1 VERYVLEGGRAGY
14 GRLQVLARAR
24 RAETV
29 ELVRR
34 AGLRPGMRCLDLGC
48 GGGEVTFELASLAGP
63 AGAVTGMD
71 MDEVNLALAQETAR
85 QRGIA
90 NVEFVAAN
98 VNDWDEPGTYDL
110 VYCRF
115 LLQHL
120 SQPTGLLRRMWAA
133 VRPGGAIAVEDTDF
147 DGLFCDPHNDGF
159 EFHKQ
164 MYPRVLEHHGGDAR
178 IGRKLYRYFL
188 QAGIPDPGL
197 HLVQSIDAAG
207 EAKALALLT
216 LQASAEAIVSAALAS
231 AGEVSA
237 AIEDLAV
244 FTAAP
249 DTVVSGP
256 RILQVSARRPAG
268 TKRTP
273 SRTELAPRRS

>member
-1 VERYVLEGGRAGY
+1 VERYVLRGGRAGY
-14 GRLQVLARAR
+14 ARLQVLARAR

-29 ELVRR
+29 ELAQR

-48 GGGEVTFELASLAGP
+48 GGREVTFELASLAGP
-63 AGAVTGMD
+63 SGAIIGMD
-71 MDEVNLALAQETAR
+71 MDEVKLAFARETAR
-85 QRGIA
+85 VRGIT
-90 NVEFVAAN
+90 NVEFRAAN
-98 VNDWDEPGTYDL
+98 VNDWDEPGAYDF

-120 SQPTGLLRRMWAA
+120 SQPAGLLRRMWSA

-147 DGLFCDPHNDGF
+147 DGFFCDPDNDGF

-164 MYPRVLEHHGGDAR
+164 IYPRVLEHNGGDAR

-188 QAGIPDPGL
+188 QADIPDPGL
-197 HLVQSIDAAG
+197 HLVQSVDATG
-207 EAKALALLT
+207 ETKTLALLT
-216 LQASAEAIVSAALAS
+216 LQATAEAIVSAALAS

-237 AIEDLAV
+237 AIEDLSA

-249 DTVVSGP
+249 DTIISGP
-256 RILQVSARRPAG
+256 RILQVWARR
-268 TKRTP
+268 
-273 SRTELAPRRS
+273 